1 MGSVQIG
8 LNLEVMWPP
17 SLTYLHLPDFQAKTV
32 TIDLEREKL
41 NMQFYW
47 TKKFGN
53 STSYV

>member
-17 SLTYLHLPDFQAKTV
+17 SLTYLHLADYRVINV
-32 TIDLEREKL
+32 TIYLEREKL
-41 NMQFYW
+41 NIQFYW